1 MKLDEQ
7 IRYTDVESQY
17 KNHNTVVK
25 GFNDRLDQTFMENI
39 WKEPPPLDKWES
51 LRNLLKADIAHNV
64 SYSSDKN
71 WEHGVTK
78 RYLNYMDELDERER
92 KEKITNALDTINEL
106 HGDTL
111 KKLDDKPEGFY
122 FTGVPDFDQ
131 KAWDK
136 MLQNLEGLS

>member
-1 MKLDEQ
+1 MKLYEQ
-7 IRYTDVESQY
+7 VKHTDIKSQY
-17 KNHNTVVK
+17 GDHNTGVK

-78 RYLNYMDELDERER
+78 RYLNYMDELDEREKKEP
-92 KEKITNALDTINEL
+92 KEKKQE
-106 HGDTL
+106 
-111 KKLDDKPEGFY
+111 PEGFY

-131 KAWDK
+131 KAWEK
-136 MLQNLEGLS
+136 MLKNLEGLS

>member
-78 RYLNYMDELDERER
+78 RYLNYMDELDERKQ
-92 KEKITNALDTINEL
+92 KELEE
-106 HGDTL
+106 
-111 KKLDDKPEGFY
+111 KKPEPEGFY

-131 KAWDK
+131 KA
-136 MLQNLEGLS
+136 QIGRAHV